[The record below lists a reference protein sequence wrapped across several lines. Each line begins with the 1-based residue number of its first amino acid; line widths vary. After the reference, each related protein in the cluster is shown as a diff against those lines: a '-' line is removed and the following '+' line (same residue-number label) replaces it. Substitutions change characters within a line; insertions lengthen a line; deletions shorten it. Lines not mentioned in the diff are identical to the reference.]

1 MSSSYSNTNQNI
13 YPNLL
18 SISIVS
24 RYIGTLQQMSTGMC
38 LLKRSIFVL
47 IESTITKNYLILL
60 LIQQSQQQPDSSD
73 FSPLSI
79 FLLVCVVKQQVI

>member
-24 RYIGTLQQMSTGMC
+24 RYIGTLQQMNTGC
-38 LLKRSIFVL
+38 A
-47 IESTITKNYLILL
+47 Y
-60 LIQQSQQQPDSSD
+60 
-73 FSPLSI
+73 
-79 FLLVCVVKQQVI
+79 